1 MAGEIVLFLGALL
14 PFLWG
19 VAHLFPTKSVVQ
31 GFGDISQDNKNII
44 TMEWLVE
51 GVALIFV
58 GALIFIVTVIDPVNI
73 ISTATYIVTSIFLI
87 IMAIVSLFTGFRIN
101 FVPFK
106 LCPIIFTASA
116 ILITLGWATL
126 N

>member
-1 MAGEIVLFLGALL
+1 
-14 PFLWG
+14 
-19 VAHLFPTKSVVQ
+19 
-31 GFGDISQDNKNII
+31 
-44 TMEWLVE
+44 MEWLVE